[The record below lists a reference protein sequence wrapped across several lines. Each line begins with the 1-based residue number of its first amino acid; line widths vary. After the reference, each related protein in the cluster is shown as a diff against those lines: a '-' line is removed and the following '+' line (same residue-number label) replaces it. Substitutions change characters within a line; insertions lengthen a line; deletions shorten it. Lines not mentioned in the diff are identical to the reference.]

1 MWRERLRAT
10 PNRSLRLIAY
20 ARECDN
26 PIGPSVPQFRRRL
39 RAPARLAAKRN
50 ADSDYTSTCKDG
62 NRYHVFANAHGRV
75 GTGAL
80 KALEILKLGPG
91 TIHGQIG
98 ASETPPGELLRE
110 RSIPDLL

>member
-1 MWRERLRAT
+1 MIHARIDMRTPVMWRERLRAT

-80 KALEILKLGPG
+80 KALEIGSRNDSRPNRRL
-91 TIHGQIG
+91 
-98 ASETPPGELLRE
+98 
-110 RSIPDLL
+110 